1 MSFSSSYI
9 RVPLYKKRNSHRSKL
24 QGGNASHYEQLE
36 KYSIERLKN
45 DNNEDYYGLIY
56 IGTPPQKFEV
66 IFDTGSSDLYVPS
79 KYCYLSRSTTSCHS
93 WDLSNRKCHMH
104 DQYVGDQSS
113 TYQKIGDLFYIQYGL
128 GCASGTIAQD
138 VVSISGLTITDQIFA
153 EATILSSD
161 NKGAPYDGV
170 LGLGFKSAANSK
182 ATPPFVSM
190 VKQNLVENSVFSVYL
205 NRDPRA
211 QHGGEIIFGGVDP
224 SMYQGDFTYLPV
236 IINSA
241 WQEWLIKADRIVVG
255 SETFCKDGFEAVVD
269 TGTTLV
275 EGPYYEVKA
284 IYKAIGA
291 DENGYVDCDE
301 ITNLSQIEFVMGG
314 KPFTLN
320 PDDYVV
326 PWNGGCRAGFGTDL
340 GTQKWIL
347 GDVFM
352 GRFYTTFDM
361 DGMRIGFADLSN
373 P

>member
-1 MSFSSSYI
+1 MSFSSSVI

-24 QGGNASHYEQLE
+24 QGGNASHYEQFE
-36 KYSIERLKN
+36 KYPIERLKN
-45 DNNEDYYGLIY
+45 YKNEDYYGLIY

-79 KYCYLSRSTTSCHS
+79 KYCYLSRSMMSCRI
-93 WDLSNRKCHMH
+93 WDLSNRECHMH
-104 DQYVGDQSS
+104 HQYVRGQSS
-113 TYQKIGDLFYIQYGL
+113 TNQEIGDWFSIQYGL
-128 GCASGTIAQD
+128 GCASGTTAQD
-138 VVSISGLTITDQIFA
+138 VVSISGLQIQDQMFV
-153 EATILSSD
+153 EANILSSD

-170 LGLGFKSAANSK
+170 LGLGFKSVATSH
-182 ATPPFVSM
+182 ATPPFVNM
-190 VKQNLVENSVFSVYL
+190 VKQNLVENAVFSVYL

-211 QHGGEIIFGGVDP
+211 HHGGEIIFGGVDP

-241 WQEWLIKADRIVVG
+241 WQEWLIKGDRIFVG
-255 SETFCKDGFEAVVD
+255 SEMICEDGFEALVD
-269 TGTTLV
+269 TGTTFV
-275 EGPYYEVKA
+275 MGPYYEVKA

-301 ITNLSQIEFVMGG
+301 ITNLSQIEFVLGG
-314 KPFTLN
+314 KPFKLS
-320 PDDYVV
+320 PHDYIV

-340 GTQKWIL
+340 GTQKWTL

-361 DGMRIGFADLSN
+361 DGMRIGFAELK
-373 P
+373 